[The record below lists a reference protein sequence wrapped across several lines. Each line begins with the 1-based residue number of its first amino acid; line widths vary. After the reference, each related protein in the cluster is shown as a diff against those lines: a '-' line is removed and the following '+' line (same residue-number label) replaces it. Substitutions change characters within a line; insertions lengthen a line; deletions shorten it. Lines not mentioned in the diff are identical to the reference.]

1 MTKEDFA
8 GKLLQTYN
16 GAALTIMISVGHR
29 TGLFAAMKGMAPAT
43 SAEVALAAGLNERYV
58 REWLGAMV
66 TGGVVVVGDGRYTL
80 PDEHA
85 ACLTGA
91 ESMAGPS
98 QYIAEMGCVESLVVD
113 CFRNGGGVPY
123 EKYPRFHDIMAED
136 SAQFVGS
143 ALEAHILP
151 LVPGLVDRLRAGIRV
166 VDMGCGRGL
175 TMTRLGE
182 LFPRSPFEGVD
193 FSTEAIAFA
202 RANARSSNVSFR
214 ADDATVP
221 LEAGAYDFAT
231 SFDAIHDQ
239 GRPLDVL
246 KNIARGL
253 KDDGVYLMQEI
264 RGSSHHHL
272 NIGHPMGTVMY
283 TISCMHCMTVSL
295 AQGGEGLGAMWGEEK
310 AREYL
315 GLAGFTQVERNE
327 LAHDIQNYW
336 YVVRKLSVLARDAVE
351 RFDGDVVEGD
361 LLADEFEAELFADGG
376 EEARGGSESLRVGA
390 GAVARV
396 LQEEIVFAGES
407 GAIHDRF
414 FVGGVAG
421 TKRRENG

>member
-1 MTKEDFA
+1 MTQEEFA
-8 GKLLQTYN
+8 GQLLQTYN

-29 TGLFAAMKGMAPAT
+29 TGLFVAMKGIAPAT
-43 SAEVALAAGLNERYV
+43 SSEIASAAGLQERYV

-66 TGGVVVVGDGRYTL
+66 TGGVVVVNGGRYTL

-85 ACLTGA
+85 ACLTGP

-136 SAQFVGS
+136 SAQFVGG

-151 LVPGLVDRLRAGIRV
+151 LVPGLVDRLRAVIRV

-182 LFPRSPFEGVD
+182 LFPRSTFEGVD

-221 LEAGAYDFAT
+221 LEASAYDFVT

-246 KNIARGL
+246 KNICRGL

-264 RGSSHHHL
+264 RGSSHHQSD
-272 NIGHPMGTVMY
+272 IGHPLGTVLY

-295 AQGGEGLGAMWGEEK
+295 ASGGMGLGAMWGK
-310 AREYL
+310 GTALAMLRE
-315 GLAGFTQVERNE
+315 AGFGDVRVET
-327 LAHDIQNYW
+327 LAHDILNFY
-336 YVVRKLSVLARDAVE
+336 YIAR
-351 RFDGDVVEGD
+351 
-361 LLADEFEAELFADGG
+361 L
-376 EEARGGSESLRVGA
+376 A
-390 GAVARV
+390 GAA
-396 LQEEIVFAGES
+396 A
-407 GAIHDRF
+407 
-414 FVGGVAG
+414 
-421 TKRRENG
+421 